1 MLETLRF
8 PNETELQAEVSRS
21 GNLCV
26 IRNPS
31 AALPEDTSRIEL
43 IKIISV
49 RDKKD
54 NHEIRTMRYVYG
66 VLEGYSTVYQR
77 LEDGVILSSD
87 GSVYTEP
94 ESVPPYVPTLEE
106 LIISKKAEVDADCN
120 TAIVN
125 GFDVTI
131 STGVEH
137 FDLKLEDQI
146 ALGVCA
152 EMAKAG
158 ENAIPWHPNGDTT
171 LPCIYYSAADMTL
184 ISNAAYQHR
193 SYHQTYCNSLKVW
206 AQSCTVA
213 EELEAIFYGADVPAE
228 YQSEVLKDYLAALQ
242 EEANA
247 INV

>member
-1 MLETLRF
+1 MEKLVF
-8 PNETELQAEVSRS
+8 PDGTEITAEVIRS
-21 GNLCV
+21 GNLME

-31 AALPEDTSRIEL
+31 GSIPLDKSV
-43 IKIISV
+43 IKLVS
-49 RDKKD
+49 DSG
-54 NHEIRTMRYVYG
+54 EEYG
-66 VLEGYSTVYQR
+66 IFGNYNTVYRQT
-77 LEDGVILSSD
+77 ESSIILSND

-94 ESVPPYVPTLEE
+94 EPVEPYVPTLEE
-106 LIISKKAEVDADCN
+106 LIAAKKAEVDAACN

-131 STGVEH
+131 STGTEH
-137 FDLKLEDQI
+137 FEMKLEDQI

-171 LPCIYYSAADMTL
+171 LPCVYYSAADMTL

-206 AQSCTVA
+206 AQTCIA
-213 EELEAIFYGADVPAE
+213 ADELDDIYYGADIPVE
-228 YQSEVLKDYLAALQ
+228 YQSEVLKDYLKQIQ
-242 EEANA
+242 EEVDE
-247 INV
+247 ITI